1 MLTDLHLG
9 FLLTGLKESLE
20 KKLES
25 WQKEEDHLSSI
36 FRELSKCKQ
45 KDLKKENDK
54 LAVEVTTIEK
64 EMLKKVNVDSLISF
78 DCKIVGF
85 ICCVVLC

>member
-36 FRELSKCKQ
+36 FRELSKCKR

-54 LAVEVTTIEK
+54 LAAEVTTIEK
-64 EMLKKVNVDSLISF
+64 NTCMLEKGKCRLINLF
-78 DCKIVGF
+78 
-85 ICCVVLC
+85 